1 MFVFIKKYT
10 NDSYINKESIEMSK
24 KQTATVASSESLEL
38 LNDEQIAA
46 IIKERYDC
54 AGGSKYSV
62 FRDLFSRGYK
72 VNQVFKMLQGKQFF
86 EKLIYQHVRNEFVR
100 YNKK

>member
-1 MFVFIKKYT
+1 
-10 NDSYINKESIEMSK
+10 MSK
-24 KQTATVASSESLEL
+24 KQTAEVSTNESREL
-38 LNDEQIAA
+38 LNDEQIAK

-54 AGGSKYSV
+54 AGGSKYAV
-62 FRDLFSRGYK
+62 FRDLFTQGFK
-72 VNQVFKMLQGKQFF
+72 VNEVFKMLQGKQFF